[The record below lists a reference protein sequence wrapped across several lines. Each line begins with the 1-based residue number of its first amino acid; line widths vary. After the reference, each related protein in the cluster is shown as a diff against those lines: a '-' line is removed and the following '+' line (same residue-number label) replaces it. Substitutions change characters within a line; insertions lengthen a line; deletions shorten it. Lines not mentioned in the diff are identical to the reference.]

1 MGRSFDGNRDCA
13 RRRNIVHPVGY
24 VTSIDRRRNRRVA
37 AHSGQQRPPGGA
49 GGQGRRPGQGGRAPW
64 VPSGR
69 LTAGVGAAVV
79 AIVIAAITLT
89 PGGTPREP
97 HTQAQNAKP
106 SLTTGRA
113 AEPNRRVAVVRA
125 VETGLYPWQLQA
137 PISRE
142 VLVPETG
149 GQGLM
154 VAGGLVANGSSA
166 SGAFHLDTGTG
177 NLAAAGTLTTATHD
191 AAAAV
196 VDGQVLVFGGG
207 TSAPAAVAQDITPSG
222 SSHILGSLPRPRA
235 DGDAVTIGG
244 TAYVVG
250 GYDGPSLDPAVL
262 ATSNGAT
269 FRTVTDLSVPVRYPA
284 VAALGGLIYVF
295 GGESLGGLPV
305 RAVQVVNPGNGT
317 DKVIGQL
324 PLPLSGA
331 AAGVLDGVIYIA
343 GGVTGATPPEAVD
356 DVFAFDVARTSFLR
370 AGSLPVAVANA
381 GTAVSK
387 GRLFLVGGETNGGTL
402 TSDVQVITPNRAFG
416 VAGTPGA
423 GSPFYGDQLLV
434 ADRGN
439 DRLLLL
445 DDTGKTIWTY
455 PSKNAPA
462 PSGGF
467 YFPDDAFFI
476 RHGTAILSNQEDNDT
491 LVEIAYP
498 SGRIV
503 FSYGHPR
510 SPGSAPGYLNT
521 PDDAYLLRDGDIA
534 VADPG
539 NCRVLVLNPATKA
552 TLRQIGMVGTCTHNP
567 PNGLGS
573 PNGDTPLSNGDLLIS
588 EINGSWVDEYT
599 TSGGLVWAV
608 KLPIGYPSDPQQ
620 IGPDR
625 YLVADYENPGAI
637 VEFNRSGQV
646 LYRYQ
651 PKAGP
656 GELNHPSLAELLPSG
671 VFMLNDDYNDRMVAI
686 DPSTGALVW
695 QYGQPGVVGTAPGLL
710 NTPDG
715 FDILGPGGITPT
727 HPSTG

>member
-1 MGRSFDGNRDCA
+1 M
-13 RRRNIVHPVGY
+13 
-24 VTSIDRRRNRRVA
+24 
-37 AHSGQQRPPGGA
+37 
-49 GGQGRRPGQGGRAPW
+49 
-64 VPSGR
+64 
-69 LTAGVGAAVV
+69 
-79 AIVIAAITLT
+79 VIAAIALT
-89 PGGTPREP
+89 PGGTPK
-97 HTQAQNAKP
+97 QAQKQPQKPAQKAKP
-106 SLTTGRA
+106 SVTTGRGLA
-113 AEPNRRVAVVRA
+113 ANGRRVAAVRA

-142 VLVPETG
+142 VLVPEVG
-149 GQGLM
+149 RQGLI

-166 SGAFHLDTGTG
+166 AGSFRLDTGTG
-177 NLAAAGTLTTATHD
+177 KLAAAGSLATATHD
-191 AAAAV
+191 AAATV
-196 VDGQVLVFGGG
+196 VNGRVLVFGGG
-207 TSAPAAVAQDITPSG
+207 TSAPAATTQDITASG
-222 SSHILGSLPRPRA
+222 SSNILGSLPRPRA
-235 DGDAVTIGG
+235 DADAVTIGA
-244 TAYVVG
+244 TAYIVG

-284 VAALGGLIYVF
+284 VAAFGGLIYVF
-295 GGESLGGLPV
+295 GGESAAGLPV
-305 RAVQVVNPGNGT
+305 RAVQVVNPGSGT
-317 DKVIGQL
+317 GKVIGQL

-331 AAGVLDGVIYIA
+331 AAGVLDGVIYIV
-343 GGVTGATPPEAVD
+343 GGVTGAARPQAVD
-356 DVFAFDVARTSFLR
+356 DVFAFDVARASFLR
-370 AGSLPVAVANA
+370 AGSLPIAVANA

-387 GRLFLVGGETNGGTL
+387 GRLFIVGGETNGGTL
-402 TSDVQVITPNRAFG
+402 TSDVQMVTPNRAFG

-423 GSPFYGDQLLV
+423 GSPYYGDQLLV

-445 DDTGKTIWTY
+445 DDTGRTIWTY
-455 PSKNAPA
+455 PSKNAP
-462 PSGGF
+462 PPPGGF

-476 RHGTAILSNQEDNDT
+476 RHGTAILSNQEENDT

-510 SPGSAPGYLNT
+510 APGSAPGYLNT
-521 PDDAYLLRDGDIA
+521 PDDAYLLRNGDIT

-552 TLRQIGMVGTCTHNP
+552 TLRQIGTVGACAHTP

-599 TSGGLVWAV
+599 TSGGLVWCV
-608 KLPIGYPSDPQQ
+608 QLPIGYPSDPQQ

-625 YLVADYENPGAI
+625 YLIADYESPGAL

-651 PKAGP
+651 PAAGP

-671 VFMLNDDYNDRMVAI
+671 VFMLNDDYNDRMIAI

-695 QYGQPGVVGTAPGLL
+695 QYGATGVAGTAPGLL

-715 FDILGPGGITPT
+715 FDILGPGGTTPT

>member
-1 MGRSFDGNRDCA
+1 MGPGFAGNQDCA
-13 RRRNIVHPVGY
+13 RNRNTVQPVGN
-24 VTSIDRRRNRRVA
+24 VTSIDGPR
-37 AHSGQQRPPGGA
+37 HSPQPSQQRRPGGA
-49 GGQGRRPGQGGRAPW
+49 GGRGRRPGQGGRLPW

-69 LTAGVGAAVV
+69 LTAGVGVAVV
-79 AIVIAAITLT
+79 AIVIAAIVST
-89 PGGTPREP
+89 PGGARREP
-97 HTQAQNAKP
+97 HTQAQTAKP
-106 SLTTGRA
+106 SVTTGRA
-113 AEPNRRVAVVRA
+113 LATPRVAVVRA

-142 VLVPETG
+142 VLVPEIG
-149 GQGLM
+149 GRGLI
-154 VAGGLVANGSSA
+154 VAGGLVAGGTSA
-166 SGAFHLDTGTG
+166 SGTFHLDTGTG
-177 NLAAAGTLTTATHD
+177 NLAAAGSLATATHD

-196 VDGQVLVFGGG
+196 VGGQVLVFGGG

-262 ATSNGAT
+262 ATSNGVT

-317 DKVIGQL
+317 VKVIGQL

-331 AAGVLDGVIYIA
+331 AAGVLGGVIYIA
-343 GGVTGATPPEAVD
+343 GGVTGTTQPQAVD

-370 AGSLPVAVANA
+370 AGSLPVAVANS
-381 GTAVSK
+381 GTAVSG
-387 GRLFLVGGETNGGTL
+387 GRLFLVGGETNGGAL
-402 TSDVQVITPNRAFG
+402 TSDVQMVTPSRAFG
-416 VAGTPGA
+416 VAGTQGA
-423 GSPFYGDQLLV
+423 GSPYYGGQLLV

-445 DDTGKTIWTY
+445 DDTGRTIWSY

-462 PSGGF
+462 PPGGF

-498 SGRIV
+498 SGRII

-510 SPGSAPGYLNT
+510 TPGSAPGYLHT
-521 PDDAYLLRDGDIA
+521 PDDAYLLRDGDIT

-539 NCRVLVLNPATKA
+539 NCRVLVLNPTTKA
-552 TLRQIGMVGTCTHNP
+552 TLRQIGTIGSCTHNP

-599 TSGGLVWAV
+599 TSGGLVWTV

-656 GELNHPSLAELLPSG
+656 GELDRPSLVELLPSG
-671 VFMLNDDYNDRMVAI
+671 VFMLNDDYNHRIVAI

-695 QYGQPGVVGTAPGLL
+695 QYGQTGVAGTAPGLL

-715 FDILGPGGITPT
+715 FDILGPGGTTPAY
-727 HPSTG
+727 PSTG

>member
-1 MGRSFDGNRDCA
+1 M
-13 RRRNIVHPVGY
+13 
-24 VTSIDRRRNRRVA
+24 TT
-37 AHSGQQRPPGGA
+37 HSGRQRRPGGA
-49 GGQGRRPGQGGRAPW
+49 GGQRGRPGQGGRTSW

-69 LTAGVGAAVV
+69 FTAGLGVAVV
-79 AIVIAAITLT
+79 AVVIAAVALT
-89 PGGTPREP
+89 PGDPPKAAQEQP
-97 HTQAQNAKP
+97 HEQAQKAKP
-106 SLTTGRA
+106 SLTNGRGVGA
-113 AEPNRRVAVVRA
+113 NRGRVAAVRA
-125 VETGLYPWQLQA
+125 VEAGLYPWQLQA

-142 VLVPETG
+142 VLMPEVG
-149 GQGLM
+149 GHGLI
-154 VAGGLVANGSSA
+154 VAGGLMANGSSA
-166 SGAFHLDTGTG
+166 AGVFRLDTGTG
-177 NLAAAGTLTTATHD
+177 KLAAAGSVATATHD
-191 AAAAV
+191 AAATV

-207 TSAPAAVAQDITPSG
+207 TSSPAATTQDISPSG

-235 DGDAVTIGG
+235 DGDAVAIGG

-317 DKVIGQL
+317 DKVIAQL

-343 GGVTGATPPEAVD
+343 GGVTGATGPQTVD
-356 DVFAFDVARTSFLR
+356 DVFAFDVARASFLR

-387 GRLFLVGGETNGGTL
+387 GRLFLVGGETNGGAL
-402 TSDVQVITPNRAFG
+402 TSDVQMVTPNRAFG

-423 GSPFYGDQLLV
+423 GSPYYGDQLLV

-439 DRLLLL
+439 NRLLLL
-445 DDTGKTIWTY
+445 NDTGKTIWTY
-455 PSKNAPA
+455 PSKNAP
-462 PSGGF
+462 PPPGGF

-491 LVEIAYP
+491 LVEVAYP
-498 SGRIV
+498 SGRIM

-510 SPGSAPGYLNT
+510 APGSAPGYLNT
-521 PDDAYLLRDGDIA
+521 PDDAYLLRDGDIT

-539 NCRVLVLNPATKA
+539 NCRVVVLNPATKA
-552 TLRQIGMVGTCTHNP
+552 TLRQIGTVGACAHNP

-599 TSGGLVWAV
+599 TSGRLVWAV

-651 PKAGP
+651 PKEGA
-656 GELNHPSLAELLPSG
+656 GELNHPSLVELLPSG
-671 VFMLNDDYNDRMVAI
+671 VFMLNDDYNDRIVAI
-686 DPSTGALVW
+686 DPSTGAIVW
-695 QYGQPGVVGTAPGLL
+695 QYGQSGVAGTAPGLL

-715 FDILGPGGITPT
+715 FDILGPGGATPT

>member
-1 MGRSFDGNRDCA
+1 MAG
-13 RRRNIVHPVGY
+13 
-24 VTSIDRRRNRRVA
+24 
-37 AHSGQQRPPGGA
+37 HSGQQRRPRGV
-49 GGQGRRPGQGGRAPW
+49 GGQGRTPGKGGRGSW
-64 VPSGR
+64 VPTGR

-79 AIVIAAITLT
+79 AIVIAAIAFT
-89 PGGTPREP
+89 PGGPPKEAQEQS
-97 HTQAQNAKP
+97 HKQAQKAK
-106 SLTTGRA
+106 SSVTASGAVA
-113 AEPNRRVAVVRA
+113 ANRGRVAVVRA
-125 VETGLYPWQLQA
+125 VEAGLYPWQLQA

-142 VLVPETG
+142 VLVPEVS
-149 GQGLM
+149 GQGLI

-166 SGAFHLDTGTG
+166 AGAFRLDTGTG
-177 NLAAAGTLTTATHD
+177 KLAAAGSLATATHD
-191 AAAAV
+191 AAATV

-207 TSAPAAVAQDITPSG
+207 TSAPAAATQVIAAGG

-235 DGDAVTIGG
+235 DADAVTIGG

-262 ATSNGAT
+262 ATTDGAT

-295 GGESLGGLPV
+295 GGESAAGVPV
-305 RAVQVVNPGNGT
+305 RAVQVVNPGDGT
-317 DKVIGQL
+317 DKVVGQL
-324 PLPLSGA
+324 PRPLSGA

-343 GGVTGATPPEAVD
+343 GGVTGAARPQTVD
-356 DVFAFDVARTSFLR
+356 DVFAFDIARTSFLR

-381 GTAVSK
+381 GTAVSG

-402 TSDVQVITPNRAFG
+402 TSDVQTVSPNRAFG
-416 VAGTPGA
+416 VAGTAGA
-423 GSPFYGDQLLV
+423 GSPYYGNQLLV

-439 DRLLLL
+439 NRLLVLA
-445 DDTGKTIWTY
+445 DTGKSVWTY
-455 PSKNAPA
+455 PSDNAPA
-462 PSGGF
+462 PPGGF

-510 SPGSAPGYLNT
+510 TPGPAPGYLHT
-521 PDDAYLLRDGDIA
+521 PDDAYLLHDGDIT

-539 NCRVLVLNPATKA
+539 NCRVLVLNPATRA
-552 TLRQIGMVGTCTHNP
+552 TLHQIGTVGTCAHNP
-567 PNGLGS
+567 PSGLGS

-599 TSGGLVWAV
+599 TNGSLVWDV

-637 VEFNRSGQV
+637 IEFDRSGQV

-651 PKAGP
+651 PAAGP
-656 GELNHPSLAELLPSG
+656 GELDHPSLVELLPSG

-695 QYGQPGVVGTAPGLL
+695 QYGETGVAGTAPGQL

-715 FDILGPGGITPT
+715 FDILGPGGTTPT

>member
-1 MGRSFDGNRDCA
+1 M
-13 RRRNIVHPVGY
+13 
-24 VTSIDRRRNRRVA
+24 T
-37 AHSGQQRPPGGA
+37 AHSGQQRRPGGA
-49 GGQGRRPGQGGRAPW
+49 GRQRGRPGKGGRTSW

-69 LTAGVGAAVV
+69 FTAGLGVAVV
-79 AIVIAAITLT
+79 AIVIAAIALT
-89 PGGTPREP
+89 PGGPPKEAQKQP
-97 HTQAQNAKP
+97 HEQAQKAKP
-106 SLTTGRA
+106 SLTTGRGVA
-113 AEPNRRVAVVRA
+113 ANRGRVAAVRA
-125 VETGLYPWQLQA
+125 VEAGLYPWQLQA

-142 VLVPETG
+142 VLVPEVG
-149 GQGLM
+149 RQGLI

-166 SGAFHLDTGTG
+166 AGAFRLDTGTG
-177 NLAAAGTLTTATHD
+177 KLAAAGSLATATHD
-191 AAAAV
+191 AAATV

-207 TSAPAAVAQDITPSG
+207 TSSPAAATQDITASG

-235 DGDAVTIGG
+235 DADAVTIGG

-262 ATSNGAT
+262 ATSNGVT

-295 GGESLGGLPV
+295 GGESAGGLPV
-305 RAVQVVNPGNGT
+305 TAVQVVNPGNGT

-343 GGVTGATPPEAVD
+343 GGVTAAARPQTVD
-356 DVFAFDVARTSFLR
+356 EVFAFDVARRSFLR
-370 AGSLPVAVANA
+370 AGSLPVAVSNA
-381 GTAVSK
+381 GTAVNG
-387 GRLFLVGGETNGGTL
+387 GRLFLVGGETNGGAL
-402 TSDVQVITPNRAFG
+402 TSDVQVLTPNRAFG

-423 GSPFYGDQLLV
+423 GSPYYGDQLLV

-455 PSKNAPA
+455 PSKTAP
-462 PSGGF
+462 PPPGGF

-476 RHGTAILSNQEDNDT
+476 RHGTAILSNQEENDT

-510 SPGSAPGYLNT
+510 APGSAPGYLNT
-521 PDDAYLLRDGDIA
+521 PDDAYLLRDGDIT

-539 NCRVLVLNPATKA
+539 NCRVLVLNPTTKA
-552 TLRQIGMVGTCTHNP
+552 TLRQIGTVGACAHNP

-599 TSGGLVWAV
+599 TGGGLVWAV

-625 YLVADYENPGAI
+625 YLIADYESPGAI
-637 VEFNRSGQV
+637 VEFNR
-646 LYRYQ
+646 RR
-651 PKAGP
+651 AGP
-656 GELNHPSLAELLPSG
+656 VPVPTGGRAGRAQPPLA
-671 VFMLNDDYNDRMVAI
+671 RRAI
-686 DPSTGALVW
+686 A
-695 QYGQPGVVGTAPGLL
+695 VGRVHAERRLQR
-710 NTPDG
+710 PDG
-715 FDILGPGGITPT
+715 SYRPQHWRARLAVRPDGSGGDGARAIE
-727 HPSTG
+727 HS

>member
-1 MGRSFDGNRDCA
+1 M
-13 RRRNIVHPVGY
+13 
-24 VTSIDRRRNRRVA
+24 T
-37 AHSGQQRPPGGA
+37 AHSGQQRRPGGA
-49 GGQGRRPGQGGRAPW
+49 GGQRSGPRNGGRTSW

-69 LTAGVGAAVV
+69 FTAGLGVAAV
-79 AIVIAAITLT
+79 AIVIGAIALT
-89 PGGTPREP
+89 PGGPPKEAQKQTHE
-97 HTQAQNAKP
+97 QAQKAKP
-106 SLTTGRA
+106 SLTTGRGLA
-113 AEPNRRVAVVRA
+113 ANRGRVAAVRA
-125 VETGLYPWQLQA
+125 VEAGLYPWQLQA

-142 VLVPETG
+142 VLVPEFG
-149 GQGLM
+149 RQGLI
-154 VAGGLVANGSSA
+154 VAGGLVTNGSSA
-166 SGAFHLDTGTG
+166 AGAFRLDTSTG
-177 NLAAAGTLTTATHD
+177 KLAAAGSLATPTHD
-191 AAAAV
+191 AAATV
-196 VDGQVLVFGGG
+196 VDGKVLVFGGG
-207 TSAPAAVAQDITPSG
+207 TSAPAATTQDITASG
-222 SSHILGSLPRPRA
+222 FSHILGSLPRPRA
-235 DGDAVTIGG
+235 DADAVTIGG

-262 ATSNGAT
+262 ATTDGAT

-295 GGESLGGLPV
+295 GGESAGGLPV
-305 RAVQVVNPGNGT
+305 RAVQVVNPGAGT

-331 AAGVLDGVIYIA
+331 AAGVLNGVIYIA
-343 GGVTGATPPEAVD
+343 GGVTGSTRPQAVD
-356 DVFAFDVARTSFLR
+356 DVFAFDVGRTSFLR
-370 AGSLPVAVANA
+370 AGSLPVAVSNA
-381 GTAVSK
+381 GTAVSG
-387 GRLFLVGGETNGGTL
+387 GRLFLVGGETNGGAL
-402 TSDVQVITPNRAFG
+402 TSDVQAVNPNRAFG

-423 GSPFYGDQLLV
+423 GSPYYGDQLLV

-455 PSKNAPA
+455 PSKTAP
-462 PSGGF
+462 PPPGGF

-476 RHGTAILSNQEDNDT
+476 RHGTAILSNQEENDT
-491 LVEIAYP
+491 LVEVAYP

-510 SPGSAPGYLNT
+510 APGSAPGYLNT
-521 PDDAYLLRDGDIA
+521 PDDAYLLHDGDIT

-539 NCRVLVLNPATKA
+539 NCRVLVLNPATKVP
-552 TLRQIGMVGTCTHNP
+552 LRQIGTVGACAHNP

-599 TSGGLVWAV
+599 TSGRLVWDV

-625 YLVADYENPGAI
+625 YLIADYENPGAI
-637 VEFNRSGQV
+637 VAFNRSGQV

-651 PKAGP
+651 PTAGP
-656 GELNHPSLAELLPSG
+656 GELNHPSLVELLPSG

-686 DPSTGALVW
+686 DPRTGALVW
-695 QYGQPGVVGTAPGLL
+695 QYGETGVAGTAPGLL

-715 FDILGPGGITPT
+715 FDILGPGGTTPT
-727 HPSTG
+727 HASTG

>member
-1 MGRSFDGNRDCA
+1 MGRGFAGNRDCA
-13 RRRNIVHPVGY
+13 RSRNIVQPVVN
-24 VTSIDRRRNRRVA
+24 VTSIDRRR
-37 AHSGQQRPPGGA
+37 HSREPAQQRRPGGA
-49 GGQGRRPGQGGRAPW
+49 GGRGRRPGQGGRAPW

-79 AIVIAAITLT
+79 AIVIAAIAST
-89 PGGTPREP
+89 PGGAPREP
-97 HTQAQNAKP
+97 HTQAQKAKP
-106 SLTTGRA
+106 SVTTGRA
-113 AEPNRRVAVVRA
+113 VEANPRVAVERA
-125 VETGLYPWQLQA
+125 VETGLFPWQLQA

-142 VLVPETG
+142 VLVPAVG
-149 GQGLM
+149 GQGLI
-154 VAGGLVANGSSA
+154 VAGGLVADGSSA
-166 SGAFHLDTGTG
+166 AGAFRLDTGTG
-177 NLAAAGTLTTATHD
+177 KLAAAGSLATATHD
-191 AAAAV
+191 AAATV

-207 TSAPAAVAQDITPSG
+207 TSAPAATTQDITASG
-222 SSHILGSLPRPRA
+222 SSRILGSLPRPRA
-235 DGDAVTIGG
+235 DGDAVAIGG

-262 ATSNGAT
+262 ATTDGAT

-284 VAALGGLIYVF
+284 VAAIGGLIYVF

-305 RAVQVVNPGNGT
+305 GAVQVVNPGNGT

-343 GGVTGATPPEAVD
+343 GGTTGATRPQAVD
-356 DVFAFDVARTSFLR
+356 DVFAFAVARTSFLR

-387 GRLFLVGGETNGGTL
+387 GRLFLVGGETNGGAL
-402 TSDVQVITPNRAFG
+402 TSDVQMVTPNRAFG
-416 VAGTPGA
+416 VAGAPGA
-423 GSPFYGDQLLV
+423 GSPYYGDELLV

-445 DDTGKTIWTY
+445 DDTRKAIWTY
-455 PSKNAPA
+455 PSKDAPA
-462 PSGGF
+462 PRGGF

-498 SGRIV
+498 SGRTV

-510 SPGSAPGYLNT
+510 APGSAPGYLNT
-521 PDDAYLLRDGDIA
+521 PDDAYLLRNGDIT

-539 NCRVLVLNPATKA
+539 NCRVLVLNPAAKA
-552 TLRQIGMVGTCTHNP
+552 TVRQIGTVGACAHNP
-567 PNGLGS
+567 PHGLGS

-656 GELNHPSLAELLPSG
+656 GELNHPSLVELLPSG
-671 VFMLNDDYNDRMVAI
+671 VFMLNDDYNDRIVAI

-695 QYGQPGVVGTAPGLL
+695 QYGQPGVAGTAPGLL
-710 NTPDG
+710 HTPDG
-715 FDILGPGGITPT
+715 FDILGPGGTTPT

>member
-1 MGRSFDGNRDCA
+1 M
-13 RRRNIVHPVGY
+13 
-24 VTSIDRRRNRRVA
+24 
-37 AHSGQQRPPGGA
+37 
-49 GGQGRRPGQGGRAPW
+49 
-64 VPSGR
+64 
-69 LTAGVGAAVV
+69 
-79 AIVIAAITLT
+79 
-89 PGGTPREP
+89 
-97 HTQAQNAKP
+97 
-106 SLTTGRA
+106 
-113 AEPNRRVAVVRA
+113 
-125 VETGLYPWQLQA
+125 
-137 PISRE
+137 
-142 VLVPETG
+142 
-149 GQGLM
+149 
-154 VAGGLVANGSSA
+154 AGGLVANGSSA
-166 SGAFHLDTGTG
+166 AGAFHLGTGTG
-177 NLAAAGTLTTATHD
+177 NLAAAGSLTTATHD

-196 VDGQVLVFGGG
+196 LNGQVLVFGGG
-207 TSAPAAVAQDITPSG
+207 TSAPAAATQDITASG

-235 DGDAVTIGG
+235 DGDAVTIGS

-262 ATSNGAT
+262 ATTDGAT

-284 VAALGGLIYVF
+284 AAALGGLIYVF

-305 RAVQVVNPGNGT
+305 GAVQVVNPRTGT

-343 GGVTGATPPEAVD
+343 GGVTGAARPQTVD

-381 GTAVSK
+381 GAVVNG
-387 GRLFLVGGETNGGTL
+387 GRLFLVGGETHGGTL
-402 TSDVQVITPNRAFG
+402 TSDVQMVIPNRAFG
-416 VAGTPGA
+416 VAGTLGA
-423 GSPFYGDQLLV
+423 GSPYYGDQLLV

-455 PSKNAPA
+455 PSKNAP
-462 PSGGF
+462 PPPGGF

-476 RHGTAILSNQEDNDT
+476 RHGTAILSNQEENDT
-491 LVEIAYP
+491 VVEIAYP

-510 SPGSAPGYLNT
+510 APGSTPGYLNT
-521 PDDAYLLRDGDIA
+521 PDDAYLLRDGDIT

-552 TLRQIGMVGTCTHNP
+552 TLRQIGTVGSCAHNP

-599 TSGGLVWAV
+599 TSGKLVWCV
-608 KLPIGYPSDPQQ
+608 QLPIGYPSDPQQ

-625 YLVADYENPGAI
+625 YLIADYENPGAI
-637 VEFNRSGQV
+637 VVFSRSGQV

-651 PKAGP
+651 PKAGA
-656 GELNHPSLAELLPSG
+656 GELNHPSLVELLPSG

-686 DPSTGALVW
+686 DPTAGALVW
-695 QYGQPGVVGTAPGLL
+695 QYGHTGVAGTAPGLL

-715 FDILGPGGITPT
+715 FDILGPGGATPT